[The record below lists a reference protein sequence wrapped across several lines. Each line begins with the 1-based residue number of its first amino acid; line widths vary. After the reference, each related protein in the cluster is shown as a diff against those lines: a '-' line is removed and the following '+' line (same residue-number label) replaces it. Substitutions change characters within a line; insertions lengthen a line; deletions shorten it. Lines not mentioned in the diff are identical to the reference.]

1 VLQELAADAALQGQL
16 TAARAAVRDGTELAS
31 AAARLEDD
39 ELLMALDLDRLVVPA
54 RLAAGA
60 VATRRAAVADVDVL
74 AAWRHDYQVEALH
87 DPPGAA
93 TADEARHAVERGVAQ
108 GTQWIVE
115 DDGTIRG
122 WNEQNAL
129 EIALTPTLQT
139 GKVSWNCKGYPVSA
153 MPQSC
158 GGR

>member
-1 VLQELAADAALQGQL
+1 MRVGLLVVAALALIGFVVVAVVLPQMAGAKSKEAAHALIAGAEPGKQEVARNAEKTGKLADAGK
-16 TAARAAVRDGTELAS
+16 
-31 AAARLEDD
+31 
-39 ELLMALDLDRLVVPA
+39 
-54 RLAAGA
+54 
-60 VATRRAAVADVDVL
+60 
-74 AAWRHDYQVEALH
+74 
-87 DPPGAA
+87 
-93 TADEARHAVERGVAQ
+93 GVKIAPQ
-108 GTQWIVE
+108 SNQNGSLKWIVE